1 MKYILL
7 ALALCAT
14 TLHAQTTLE
23 WKVKPGEEVRYKTI
37 MEEVDTSD
45 VDFDFEGFSKKMANV
60 IGKDSI
66 TVPKDFGKEFKSFA
80 KMFESIKIVTTVKN
94 GNKNN
99 TILVEMQTVD
109 ESINTADLAAK
120 GGDEMASFMK
130 QMLKGNMLR
139 GTLYTNGTIESFYT
153 KKEQKNLVAILFELP
168 GKPVKI
174 GDKWA
179 LTTSLISMDNN
190 FLCDTSYRKNE
201 VTLVRLD
208 KVEGETIAVLRYDI
222 EEYVNGVFSH
232 PILGEDS
239 PSMMRMTVDVT
250 AGFAIEKGR
259 WQYYDGYMNLESTG
273 FIKSKTKKRISLLP
287 M

>member
-7 ALALCAT
+7 ALTLYAT
-14 TLHAQTTLE
+14 TVQAQTMLE
-23 WKVKPGEEVRYKTI
+23 WKLKPGEEIRYKTI
-37 MEEVDTSD
+37 MEEIDTND
-45 VDFDFEGFSKKMANV
+45 VEFDFEGFGKKMATA

-66 TVPKDFGKEFKSFA
+66 NIPKDFGKEFKNFT
-80 KMFESIKIVTTVKN
+80 KMFSDIKLVTTVKN

-109 ESINTADLAAK
+109 DSINTADLAAK

-130 QMLKGNMLR
+130 KMLKGNMLR
-139 GTLYTNGTIESFYT
+139 GTLYKNGTIESFYT
-153 KKEQKNLVAILFELP
+153 KKDQKNLVAILFELP
-168 GKPVKI
+168 GKPVKV

-179 LTTSLISMDNN
+179 LTTSLLSMDNN
-190 FLCDTSYRKNE
+190 FLCDTSYYKNE

-208 KVEGETIAVLRYDI
+208 KVEGQTIAVLKYDI

-239 PSMMRMTVDVT
+239 PSMMRMTVNVT
-250 AGFAIEKGR
+250 AGFAIEKGQ
-259 WQYYDGYMNLESTG
+259 WQYYDGLMSINATG
-273 FIKSKTKKRISLLP
+273 FVKSNVTKRISLLP